1 MTEEQGA
8 SEQVESE
15 EVKGGSGGRGLH
27 THGPGC
33 LQLARVAKRLDTS
46 LSPVDADSC
55 QFCHLIL
62 HEQSRPASWT
72 RDALLRYSLLHG
84 SIGGVHNTIAGP
96 PRIHYPPRPLSP

>member
-46 LSPVDADSC
+46 LS
-55 QFCHLIL
+55 
-62 HEQSRPASWT
+62 R
-72 RDALLRYSLLHG
+72 
-84 SIGGVHNTIAGP
+84 
-96 PRIHYPPRPLSP
+96 LSMQIRVNSAI